1 VTTLQGL
8 AGAYLVN
15 KFAKGAKA
23 FDTAK
28 GVILFVLL
36 TCVCA
41 SLINPIFN
49 VGMDYL
55 RGSVGLSDVGF
66 RWLTSWLA
74 HGIGSLLI
82 APFLILL
89 LRGSHHRLDL
99 LEFGELTVLI
109 LGLIFVC
116 LLVFSP
122 LSLSLNKNNVIRVWL
137 CVPFLIWAAFRFCP
151 LEAAGT
157 MLILFSSAIW
167 GTLHGYGSFV
177 AGNLAT
183 SLILLNTFVGV
194 IGTMALVVAAMVV
207 EQRRIEEELLAT
219 QSLLQEA
226 AERKDRDL
234 VVSGQ
239 ALEVEAASHVQT
251 RVALREIQERFRK
264 LGKVTDPE
272 ERRQ

>member
-1 VTTLQGL
+1 
-8 AGAYLVN
+8 
-15 KFAKGAKA
+15 
-23 FDTAK
+23 
-28 GVILFVLL
+28 
-36 TCVCA
+36 
-41 SLINPIFN
+41 
-49 VGMDYL
+49 
-55 RGSVGLSDVGF
+55 
-66 RWLTSWLA
+66 
-74 HGIGSLLI
+74 
-82 APFLILL
+82 
-89 LRGSHHRLDL
+89 
-99 LEFGELTVLI
+99 
-109 LGLIFVC
+109 
-116 LLVFSP
+116 
-122 LSLSLNKNNVIRVWL
+122 
-137 CVPFLIWAAFRFCP
+137 
-151 LEAAGT
+151 
-157 MLILFSSAIW
+157 
-167 GTLHGYGSFV
+167 
-177 AGNLAT
+177 LAT